1 MQCNSFSR
9 WKYLYTNSFVLQ
21 LLLERFLIMYIAVY
35 LVPNILSHSR
45 QAGALG
51 PPRPSPG
58 VHWGGGGGG
67 SGKKD
72 TR

>member
-1 MQCNSFSR
+1 MQCNSFSL

-35 LVPNILSHSR
+35 LVPNILSHSC
-45 QAGALG
+45 QSGVLG
-51 PPRPSPG
+51 PPQPSPG
-58 VHWGGGGGG
+58 VRGGGGGG
-67 SGKKD
+67 NGKKD

>member
-1 MQCNSFSR
+1 MQCNSFSL

-35 LVPNILSHSR
+35 LVPNILSHSH

-51 PPRPSPG
+51 PPQPSPG
-58 VHWGGGGGG
+58 VRGGVGRG